1 MTSFPLMRTQPMC
14 RFIRRSTQTEEV
26 ILLAVMVVT
35 EEACEDAEVTQLKVG
50 VFINK
55 SVKAQ
60 DEVQLQLMID
70 PRAKSATNTVIL
82 LTNATS
88 VLITLI
94 RQRNITKLWLPFVF
108 NNNNNHLVRSSTQIL
123 VLLPTSQTDSL
134 NCSRLKLIQA
144 RTLF

>member
-1 MTSFPLMRTQPMC
+1 MC